1 MNHSFRKLWIYGL
14 LLTLFVCTTGFS
26 AHPQA
31 GSTDEEPIVRITQ
44 VDTSGFPKVTVYVSV
59 TDANG
64 EPLGV
69 DASQLVLQE
78 NGVTLAP
85 DQVQG
90 TGEIGPLTTMLVIDV
105 SGSMLSADKLKA
117 AKAVAKDYVDQM
129 RSGDRAGLIQFNTE
143 VGLVQDITS
152 DKEALKAAIDGL
164 SAQGDTAMYDAVQQA
179 IETLNLISGR
189 KAIIALTDGLD
200 NRSVSTPDDVINS
213 IGSGGVSIST
223 VGLGE
228 PGQGRGALTA
238 LDEEALKSLAERA
251 GGLYGY
257 ANDQDS
263 LKKLYDQYARALQS
277 EYVMVYTSPS
287 KLRDG
292 VNRALSVSFI
302 PLGASS
308 GVQTNQSVYN
318 PGGLV
323 PEVAQPAPWPTFFM
337 LLGGLVLLLF
347 IPSLIGMVSRPSKAK
362 AAPKK
367 RAMPTHRKATI
378 KLKD

>member
-1 MNHSFRKLWIYGL
+1 MLNKKKPFLTIAL
-14 LLTLFVCTTGFS
+14 LALTLLGAACQTTPKVESQGDYVL
-26 AHPQA
+26 Q
-31 GSTDEEPIVRITQ
+31 ITQ
-44 VDTSGFPKVTVYVSV
+44 IDTSNFPLVNVYVSV
-59 TDANG
+59 RDAAG
-64 EPLGV
+64 EPQVINTGKL
-69 DASQLVLQE
+69 QLLE
-78 NGVTLAP
+78 NGQPVSGQSIQGEGEVGPMTTL
-85 DQVQG
+85 
-90 TGEIGPLTTMLVIDV
+90 LVIDN
-105 SGSMLSADKLKA
+105 SGSMNYAGKLDSARK
-117 AKAVAKDYVDQM
+117 VAHEYIDQM
-129 RSGDRAGLIQFNTE
+129 RAGDQAGLIQFNTE
-143 VGLVQDITS
+143 VRLVQDITS

-179 IETLNLISGR
+179 IETLNLVSGR

-223 VGLGE
+223 IGLGE

-292 VNRALSVSFI
+292 VNRALSVSFV
-302 PLGASS
+302 PLGASF